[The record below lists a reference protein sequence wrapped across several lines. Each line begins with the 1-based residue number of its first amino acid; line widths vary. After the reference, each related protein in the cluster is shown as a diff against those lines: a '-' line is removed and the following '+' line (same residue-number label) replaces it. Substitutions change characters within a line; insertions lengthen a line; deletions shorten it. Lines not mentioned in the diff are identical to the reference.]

1 MVSTPTILPLKIEG
15 ATVTRRGK
23 TLVGPIDWVVE
34 NSGISIVMG
43 PNGSGKTSFL
53 RMLHGL
59 ERLREGNLSW
69 AVPEPQTRT
78 KQGFVFQ
85 TPIMM
90 RRSVEDNLAY
100 PLQLAKSPSA
110 QISDQVQTWAD
121 RIGMSQL
128 LRQPATRLSGG
139 EKQKLALARALIRE
153 PEILFLDEPCA
164 NLDGRATREIE
175 EILLDY
181 SKLGTRIIMST
192 HNIGQ
197 AKRLASEVLFFYK
210 GALHESAG
218 AETFFK
224 APKTREAAAFLEGDI
239 IE

>member
-1 MVSTPTILPLKIEG
+1 MVSIPPILPLRLDG

-34 NSGISIVMG
+34 PNGFSIVIG

-59 ERLREGNLSW
+59 ERVRKGRLTW

-78 KQGFVFQ
+78 RQGFVFQ

-90 RRSVEDNLAY
+90 RRSVKDNLAY
-100 PLQLAKSPSA
+100 PLRLAKAAPREIA
-110 QISDQVQTWAD
+110 RQVDTWCE
-121 RIGMSQL
+121 RIGMSELKDQS
-128 LRQPATRLSGG
+128 ATRLSGG
-139 EKQKLALARALIRE
+139 EKQKLALARALIRA

-175 EILLDY
+175 EILQDY
-181 SKLGTRIIMST
+181 AKLGRRIIMST
-192 HNIGQ
+192 HDIGQ

-210 GALHESAG
+210 GALHETSDASM
-218 AETFFK
+218 FFK
-224 APKTREAAAFLEGDI
+224 APKTPQARAFLDGDI